1 MSTEEIT
8 EWRLMWGDDQIGE
21 IGRKHEI
28 LARLVDTENKLKGLS
43 IPTHSLR
50 AEGRVIEVTRVEHP
64 WTPQDEIER
73 EKKEKERG
81 RSEEAPGRNRVADAG
96 PQPGP
101 MEKGNQFGGRHSA
114 EAQLTPQFPASDPM
128 LFWPP
133 SAEQILR
140 VRKGEFTFHAPCVI
154 CGIGFN
160 DCPHNSYQ
168 TEQFINAV
176 RVFLKEQRR

>member
-1 MSTEEIT
+1 MSIEEIT

-21 IGRKHEI
+21 IGRKHEV

-43 IPTHSLR
+43 IPTHNLR

-64 WTPQDEIER
+64 WTPQAEIER
-73 EKKEKERG
+73 EKKEKEKG
-81 RSEEAPGRNRVADAG
+81 KSDEPPGRNRVAAG

-114 EAQLTPQFPASDPM
+114 QVNGLNPVGDPM

-133 SAEQILR
+133 TAEQVER
-140 VRKGEFTFHAPCVI
+140 VRYGNFTFHAPCVI
-154 CGIGFN
+154 CGVTFN

-176 RVFLKEQRR
+176 RSYIKEQRR